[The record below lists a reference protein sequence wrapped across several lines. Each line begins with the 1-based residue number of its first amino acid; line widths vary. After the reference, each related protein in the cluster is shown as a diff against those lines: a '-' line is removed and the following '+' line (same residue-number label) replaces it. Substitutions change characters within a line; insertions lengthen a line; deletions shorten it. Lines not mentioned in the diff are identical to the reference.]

1 MSIGGAGEEQSI
13 GGAGEVITL
22 RSGEEELLTTGTLH
36 TRTLNE
42 VSQRFQNH
50 GEGSYSSPSLMIIV
64 SASQFHI
71 YLPIGLGQYMSV

>member
-36 TRTLNE
+36 TRALNE
-42 VSQRFQNH
+42 VSQRFHNH
-50 GEGSYSSPSLMIIV
+50 GEVSY
-64 SASQFHI
+64 
-71 YLPIGLGQYMSV
+71 

>member
-1 MSIGGAGEEQSI
+1 MSIGGPGEEQSI

-42 VSQRFQNH
+42 GSQRFQNH
-50 GEGSYSSPSLMIIV
+50 GEGSYRLSYDNCV
-64 SASQFHI
+64 S
-71 YLPIGLGQYMSV
+71 LPISHLLTHRVRSMYVCLA